1 MQTMRRKGQANSFFL
16 LAVMTFRKLTTMG
29 QFSLFLL
36 FRSEYIRKPR
46 TRRTPDYAPWFLNLL
61 VYCIGEESFYT
72 WHCVYTN
79 DESSLCM
86 QGFPYTHHCEYVLNF
101 LQLQPRV
108 DLEYLDH
115 KSSAAKI
122 NENLVNVSIHFVKHL
137 VYYLYKLFFLLKMK
151 RRIEM
156 KDTTFMI
163 RVLLWML

>member
-1 MQTMRRKGQANSFFL
+1 
-16 LAVMTFRKLTTMG
+16 
-29 QFSLFLL
+29 
-36 FRSEYIRKPR
+36 
-46 TRRTPDYAPWFLNLL
+46 
-61 VYCIGEESFYT
+61 
-72 WHCVYTN
+72 
-79 DESSLCM
+79 M

-151 RRIEM
+151 RRTEM

>member
-1 MQTMRRKGQANSFFL
+1 
-16 LAVMTFRKLTTMG
+16 
-29 QFSLFLL
+29 
-36 FRSEYIRKPR
+36 
-46 TRRTPDYAPWFLNLL
+46 
-61 VYCIGEESFYT
+61 
-72 WHCVYTN
+72 
-79 DESSLCM
+79 M
-86 QGFPYTHHCEYVLNF
+86 QGFPYTHYCEYVLNF

-122 NENLVNVSIHFVKHL
+122 NKNLVNVSTHFVKHL

>member
-1 MQTMRRKGQANSFFL
+1 M
-16 LAVMTFRKLTTMG
+16 
-29 QFSLFLL
+29 
-36 FRSEYIRKPR
+36 
-46 TRRTPDYAPWFLNLL
+46 
-61 VYCIGEESFYT
+61 
-72 WHCVYTN
+72 YTN

-122 NENLVNVSIHFVKHL
+122 NDYAINVSKHL
-137 VYYLYKLFFLLKMK
+137 VTHLVYFLYKLFFLLKMK
-151 RRIEM
+151 RRTEM